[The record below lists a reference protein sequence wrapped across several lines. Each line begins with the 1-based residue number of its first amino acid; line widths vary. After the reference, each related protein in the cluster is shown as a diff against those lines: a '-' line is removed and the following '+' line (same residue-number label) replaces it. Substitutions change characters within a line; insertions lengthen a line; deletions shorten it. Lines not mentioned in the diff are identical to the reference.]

1 MNKDEL
7 YRIEQF
13 NQFKN
18 GIRGSSKYLIVGI
31 DVAKDKHH
39 AFMGNATGKSLLR
52 RLIFENNISGFG
64 KVLTQSEAI
73 RVQNALQCSV
83 FGFEPTGNYHKP
95 LAEYLIRC
103 RHNVVLVSGLAT
115 KRNRELLDG
124 RWDKHDTKCAAN
136 IADLIS
142 QGKCLFYETP
152 SPQIRQLRELMSLRK
167 RLKKEQHS
175 LKMRIR
181 NNILA
186 KYFPELDRFY
196 NQCESQCLDIISEY
210 LNPSEIAGMKFDQF
224 YKALPAR
231 KGKIVQLRRLIKI
244 HHLAC
249 ESVGCEVGEAGEFE
263 ARMLVDKLRAVGK
276 RIEETKDLIEDIS
289 RDFAEYSW
297 LLTIPGFGPYIS
309 ALVLAT
315 ISNPFRFANRKQV
328 LKMAGYDLNAVRSG
342 KKSDTVVPKI
352 SKRGNAAL
360 RYALYQA
367 AFVASTRNLA
377 FVQYYTRLLQGR
389 EREQGI
395 KTKMRVKI
403 AAKMLVIAWT
413 LMKKKIPFNSDCLK
427 NE

>member
-1 MNKDEL
+1 MNEDEL
-7 YRIEQF
+7 SRVEQF
-13 NQFKN
+13 NQFKK
-18 GIRGSSKYLIVGI
+18 GIRGSSKHLIVGI

-39 AFMGNATGKSLLR
+39 AFMGSATGKSLLR
-52 RLIFENNISGFG
+52 RLVFENNISGFG
-64 KVLTQSEAI
+64 KLLTQSEAI

-103 RHNVVLVSGLAT
+103 MRNVVLVSGVAV

-152 SPQIRQLRELMSLRK
+152 SPQIGQLRELMSLRR

-181 NNILA
+181 NNLLA

-196 NQCESQCLDIISEY
+196 NQCESQSLDIIREC
-210 LNPSEIAGMKFDQF
+210 LNPSEIAGMEFDQF

-231 KGKIVQLRRLIKI
+231 KGNVAQLRRLINI
-244 HHLAC
+244 HQLAC
-249 ESVGCEVGEAGEFE
+249 ESVGCEMGEVGEFE

-289 RDFAEYSW
+289 LDFAEYSW

-315 ISNPFRFANRKQV
+315 IGNPFRFANRQQV
-328 LKMAGYDLNAVRSG
+328 LKMAGYDLNAVRIG

-352 SKRGNAAL
+352 SKRGNASL

-377 FVQYYTRLLQGR
+377 FVEYYTRLLQGR

-403 AAKMLVIAWT
+403 AAKMLVVAWT
-413 LMKKKIPFNSDCLK
+413 LMKKKEPFNPDCLK
-427 NE
+427 DE

>member
-1 MNKDEL
+1 MNKDEFS
-7 YRIEQF
+7 RIEQF
-13 NQFKN
+13 NQFKVD
-18 GIRGSSKYLIVGI
+18 IRGSSQHLIVGI

-39 AFMGNATGKSLLR
+39 AFMGSARGESLLR

-64 KVLTQSEAI
+64 KLLTQSEAI
-73 RVQNALQCSV
+73 RVKNALQCTV
-83 FGFEPTGNYHKP
+83 FGLEPTGNYHKP

-103 RHNVVLVSGLAT
+103 MHNVVLVSGVAT

-152 SPQIRQLRELMSLRK
+152 SPQIRQLRELMSLRR

-181 NNILA
+181 NNLLA

-196 NQCESQCLDIISEY
+196 KQCESQSLDIIREF
-210 LNPSEIAGMKFDQF
+210 LNPSEIAGMEFDQF
-224 YKALPAR
+224 YKTLPAR
-231 KGKIVQLRRLIKI
+231 KGKIIQLKRLAKI

-249 ESVGCEVGEAGEFE
+249 ESVGCEMGEANEFE
-263 ARMLVDKLRAVGK
+263 AHMLVDMLRTVGK
-276 RIEETKDLIEDIS
+276 RIEETKDLIEEIS
-289 RDFAEYSW
+289 LDFTEYSL

-315 ISNPFRFANRKQV
+315 IGNPYRFANRKQV

-342 KKSDTVVPKI
+342 KLCCQFSYVMC
-352 SKRGNAAL
+352 L
-360 RYALYQA
+360 
-367 AFVASTRNLA
+367 
-377 FVQYYTRLLQGR
+377 
-389 EREQGI
+389 
-395 KTKMRVKI
+395 
-403 AAKMLVIAWT
+403 
-413 LMKKKIPFNSDCLK
+413 IPL
-427 NE
+427 